1 MSGDVP
7 DRPTS
12 IDEQPVAVDE
22 AATEEEADDNETGS
36 DDGHWWRKLPEI
48 VHPATLL
55 TLAGVVAFTIVFG
68 RLGVIHYRNFASWSF
83 DMGIYDQGFWLVSR
97 GGESFVT
104 VRGLEFWGHHVNL
117 VAFLFAPFYWLG
129 AGPSFLYVAQA
140 FVLGLGALPV
150 YLIARDRFSNPWVG
164 LAFAAAFLLYAPIQW
179 ISSANFHP
187 EALVIT
193 PFLFAWYLAR
203 RRSWGWYFVAV
214 GLALSTREDAA
225 MPVFVLGVVLLV
237 LYRRSEDRRDRHVAL
252 ATMALGV
259 VWYAVC
265 TQLVIRYFNDGRQP
279 FYLEAFYGSYGGSIP
294 EIATNIVRHPGDVVG
309 DATQPDRLRF
319 YRDLMLPF
327 GGLPIAAPLEL
338 LMAGPQMLASVI
350 GASPYARMIRYQY
363 TAVMIA
369 PIVIAAIEGARWL
382 WRYRVVRFL
391 LVPWLLAWACWSNVA
406 WSPSPVGEG
415 YSAAWVQQN
424 PRVSAL
430 REAVDRVPDD
440 ASVSATYTLLP
451 HLSHREQIYDW
462 PNPFEPAYW
471 GNDDRYR
478 LPRPSKIDY
487 LVVDRQQVGPD
498 RQPLFTD
505 LVDGDPYEVVF
516 DRDDVVVAKRVV
528 GGT

>member
-187 EALVIT
+187 
-193 PFLFAWYLAR
+193 
-203 RRSWGWYFVAV
+203 
-214 GLALSTREDAA
+214 
-225 MPVFVLGVVLLV
+225 
-237 LYRRSEDRRDRHVAL
+237 
-252 ATMALGV
+252 
-259 VWYAVC
+259 
-265 TQLVIRYFNDGRQP
+265 
-279 FYLEAFYGSYGGSIP
+279 
-294 EIATNIVRHPGDVVG
+294 
-309 DATQPDRLRF
+309 
-319 YRDLMLPF
+319 
-327 GGLPIAAPLEL
+327 
-338 LMAGPQMLASVI
+338 
-350 GASPYARMIRYQY
+350 
-363 TAVMIA
+363 
-369 PIVIAAIEGARWL
+369 
-382 WRYRVVRFL
+382 
-391 LVPWLLAWACWSNVA
+391 
-406 WSPSPVGEG
+406 
-415 YSAAWVQQN
+415 
-424 PRVSAL
+424 
-430 REAVDRVPDD
+430 
-440 ASVSATYTLLP
+440 
-451 HLSHREQIYDW
+451 
-462 PNPFEPAYW
+462 
-471 GNDDRYR
+471 
-478 LPRPSKIDY
+478 
-487 LVVDRQQVGPD
+487 
-498 RQPLFTD
+498 
-505 LVDGDPYEVVF
+505 
-516 DRDDVVVAKRVV
+516 
-528 GGT
+528 